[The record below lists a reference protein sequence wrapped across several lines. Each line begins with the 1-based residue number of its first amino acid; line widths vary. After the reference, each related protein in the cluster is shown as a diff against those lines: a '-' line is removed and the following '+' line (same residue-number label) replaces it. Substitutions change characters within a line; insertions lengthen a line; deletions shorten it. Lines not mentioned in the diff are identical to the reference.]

1 VNLTLKAA
9 PSIHHRW
16 SFRGCVL
23 LGTAVLSFVAGALST
38 ARLTHPKEVRADSDR
53 VFELMIYHTV
63 PGKEPALES
72 IFRDVAKQQAKYNLK
87 VVGYW
92 VPNDDPAWKDT
103 FVYLVVHP
111 NRKAAETNW
120 QALHTDPEFLP
131 YRKAAE
137 PLIRKVNGDYDVDEV
152 YMRPT
157 DFSAM
162 K

>member
-1 VNLTLKAA
+1 VKITLRVAQ
-9 PSIHHRW
+9 SIHHRW
-16 SFRGCVL
+16 RFIGCTL
-23 LGTAVLSFVAGALST
+23 LGTAVPSFVGGVLFT
-38 ARLTHPKEVRADSDR
+38 ARLTHLTEARADSHR

-72 IFRDVAKQQAKYNLK
+72 IFRDVARQQTKYNLN

-103 FVYLVVHP
+103 FVYLVAHSS
-111 NRKAAETNW
+111 RKAAEANW
-120 QALHTDPEFLP
+120 QALHADPQFLP

>member
-1 VNLTLKAA
+1 MNITLKAA
-9 PSIHHRW
+9 RSIHSLW
-16 SFRGCVL
+16 GFRGCTL
-23 LGTAVLSFVAGALST
+23 LGTALLSFVAGELFT
-38 ARLTHPKEVRADSDR
+38 ARLTHLKGVRADSDR
-53 VFELMIYHTV
+53 VFELMIYHTE

-72 IFRDVAKQQAKYNLK
+72 IFRDVAKQQAKYNLN

-111 NRKAAETNW
+111 SRKAAESNW